1 MTYKGYTIEA
11 ETCPWAIK
19 YSGVIKYFIDSEK
32 VMNADTVEEA
42 KDQIDEILGEVE
54 PVKATFAA
62 NTGRLLLHKKVNGLI
77 FLTPI
82 PFII

>member
-1 MTYKGYTIEA
+1 MNPLNLKNGDPIPTELLCPECTGDGLVHGFAPCKVCSGHGY
-11 ETCPWAIK
+11 
-19 YSGVIKYFIDSEK
+19 
-32 VMNADTVEEA
+32 VMPVES
-42 KDQIDEILGEVE
+42 E